1 MQNNNYNYGA
11 RTFEEEYAT
20 IKGMNAFITKVFG
33 WMFIG
38 LLLSAG
44 VAYYVS
50 TNINIVS
57 IVLGNSFIFFGLMI
71 GEIILVSVLSA
82 RITRLKYGTAV
93 SMFLIYAAL
102 NGITLSVIFLA
113 YTQQSLV
120 TAFAITAATFG
131 AMCVYGYFTK
141 VDLTQFRSLLFMGLI
156 GLVILSIVNIFLR
169 SSGVEWFISIL
180 SLFVFLGL
188 TAYDMQ
194 SLKAYYFGTEGDM
207 VLRRNLG
214 IIGALRL
221 YLDFINL
228 FLTILRLSNRR
239 K

>member
-1 MQNNNYNYGA
+1 
-11 RTFEEEYAT
+11 
-20 IKGMNAFITKVFG
+20 
-33 WMFIG
+33 MFIG